1 VNVSPRWLAG
11 DTHQRRIAAVLF
23 VILALALWSGARSPS
38 GDLSNHYTDHLRHE
52 AESLA
57 LLRHGFDIYRRPYAE
72 TTRDVGLTDGQHQGL
87 WPERT
92 APYPPLGILFF
103 APIAGLERAGDL
115 TPGHAHALAVGLLV
129 LIACLACLAGGR
141 LARRSTCLF
150 QLGFVLLGGSLLFGA
165 GANGFF
171 DVLYCLAGFLGLE
184 ALAND
189 RNAHALAFFAL
200 AGSLHFRAA
209 VLLPAAGFALWR
221 GLAGPDR
228 RRTLWVLGISCLALA
243 PVACA
248 ALVLDT
254 HAFVVVNPLRVKLVR
269 TCAFAALAAAG
280 MAFALSRRRPLTA
293 LTLFCASL
301 LL

>member
-1 VNVSPRWLAG
+1 
-11 DTHQRRIAAVLF
+11 
-23 VILALALWSGARSPS
+23 
-38 GDLSNHYTDHLRHE
+38 
-52 AESLA
+52 
-57 LLRHGFDIYRRPYAE
+57 
-72 TTRDVGLTDGQHQGL
+72 VGLPDGQHQGL
-87 WPERT
+87 WPEQT

-115 TPGHAHALAVGLLV
+115 SPGHAHSLAVGLLV
-129 LIACLACLAGGR
+129 LIACLACLAGGQ
-141 LARRSTCLF
+141 LARRSTRLF
-150 QLGFVLLGGSLLFGA
+150 QLGFLLLGDSLLFGA

-184 ALAND
+184 ALAKG

-228 RRTLWVLGISCLALA
+228 RRTLWVLAISCLALA

-254 HAFVVVNPLRVKLVR
+254 DAFVVVNPIRVKLIR
-269 TCAFAALAAAG
+269 TFAFAALAAAG
-280 MAFALSRRRPLTA
+280 MALALSRRRPLTA

-301 LL
+301 LLYADALHCWWHALVLLFPPLVAAVEDGWTPESPRLGPALWLWTFAVALVAYRDPWPPFWEWLRWALLRWAHP